1 MTNQL
6 PTREKHLVIG
16 AGPIGLAMA
25 AALKAHGIA
34 YDQVDASTGVGG
46 NWRHGVYRTAHIVS
60 SKKATEYADY
70 PMPEDYPDFP
80 GADRMLAYLESFA
93 RDRKLLGACTF
104 GKSVEHAEPRDDET
118 WRVRF
123 ADGETRTYK
132 GVLVCNGHH
141 WDKRFPDLP
150 GDFSGDILHSKDYR
164 EPSQF
169 EGRRVLVIGGG
180 NSGVDMACD
189 AGRFA
194 HSCDI
199 SLKSGYWYLP
209 KMVFGRPL
217 TDLPIWGLP
226 IFLQRAILKA
236 IVRMSIGDY
245 RRYGL
250 QHPDHKLFER
260 HPAFG
265 TDLLNAIRLGR
276 VTPRPA
282 IARVDGDTV
291 EFTDG
296 TSGTYDLIVAATGFH
311 TSFPFLPEG
320 LVKVENGVVQA
331 YGGAFID
338 GVRGLYLIGW
348 AQARNGFGRLI
359 TPAADL
365 YARMIKLQDELTMP
379 IGTLLASS
387 ITQRLP
393 KTHLVDPEAKRREI
407 RFARFLLPLL
417 KLRDKRLVRQ
427 QARAEAKAQAE
438 ARREEVEA

>member
-1 MTNQL
+1 MTNQI

-60 SKKATEYADY
+60 SKKATQYADY
-70 PMPEDYPDFP
+70 PMPEDFPDFP

-93 RDRKLLGACTF
+93 RDRNLLGSCTF
-104 GKSVEHAEPRDDET
+104 NKKVERAEPRDDGL

-123 ADGETRTYK
+123 ADGEVRTYK
-132 GVLVCNGHH
+132 GVAVCNGHH
-141 WDKRFPDLP
+141 WDKRYPDLP
-150 GDFSGDILHSKDYR
+150 GKFTGEILHSKDYR
-164 EPSQF
+164 EPAQL
-169 EGRRVLVIGGG
+169 EGKRVLVIGGG

-189 AGRFA
+189 GGRFGA
-194 HSCDI
+194 ACDI
-199 SLKSGYWYLP
+199 SLRSGYWYLP
-209 KMVFGRPL
+209 KIFFGRPL
-217 TDLPIWGLP
+217 TDIPLWGLP
-226 IFLQRAILKA
+226 VFLQRLILKG

-250 QHPDHKLFER
+250 QYPNHKLFER

-282 IARVDGDTV
+282 IARVDGNTV
-291 EFTDG
+291 EFEDG
-296 TSGTYDLIVAATGFH
+296 TQGVYDIIVAATGFH

-320 LVKVENGVVQA
+320 LVKIENGVVQA
-331 YGGAFID
+331 YGGAFVED
-338 GVRGLYLIGW
+338 VRGLYLIGW

-365 YARMIKLQDELTMP
+365 YARMIKLQDDLTFP

-407 RFARFLLPLL
+407 RFARYLLPLL
-417 KLRDKRLVRQ
+417 KLRDKRLARQ
-427 QARAEAKAQAE
+427 QAREEERARAAEQ
-438 ARREEVEA
+438 VEA

>member
-1 MTNQL
+1 
-6 PTREKHLVIG
+6 
-16 AGPIGLAMA
+16 MA

-60 SKKATEYADY
+60 SKKATQYADY
-70 PMPEDYPDFP
+70 PMPEDFPDFP

-93 RDRKLLGACTF
+93 RDRNLLGSCTF
-104 GKSVEHAEPRDDET
+104 NKKVEHAEPRDDGL

-123 ADGETRTYK
+123 ADGEVRTYK
-132 GVLVCNGHH
+132 GVAVCNGHH
-141 WDKRFPDLP
+141 WDKRYPDLP
-150 GDFSGDILHSKDYR
+150 GKFTGEILHSKDYR
-164 EPSQF
+164 EPAQL
-169 EGRRVLVIGGG
+169 EGKRILVIGGG

-189 AGRFA
+189 GGRFGA
-194 HSCDI
+194 ACDI
-199 SLKSGYWYLP
+199 SLRSGYWYLP
-209 KMVFGRPL
+209 KIFFGRPL
-217 TDLPIWGLP
+217 TDIPLWGLP
-226 IFLQRAILKA
+226 VFLQRLILKG

-250 QHPDHKLFER
+250 QYPNHKLFER

-282 IARVDGDTV
+282 IARVDGNTV
-291 EFTDG
+291 EFEDG
-296 TSGTYDLIVAATGFH
+296 TQGVYDIIVAATGFH

-320 LVKVENGVVQA
+320 LVKIENGVVQA
-331 YGGAFID
+331 YGGAFVED
-338 GVRGLYLIGW
+338 VRGLYLIGW

-365 YARMIKLQDELTMP
+365 YARMIKLQDDLTFP

-407 RFARFLLPLL
+407 RFARYLLPLL
-417 KLRDKRLVRQ
+417 KLRDKRLARQ
-427 QARAEAKAQAE
+427 QAREEERARAAEQ
-438 ARREEVEA
+438 VEA

>member
-1 MTNQL
+1 MTNQI

-16 AGPIGLAMA
+16 AGPVGLAMA
-25 AALKAHGIA
+25 AALKNHGIA

-60 SKKATEYADY
+60 SKKSTQYADY
-70 PMPEDYPDFP
+70 PMPESFPDFP

-93 RDRKLLGACTF
+93 RDRKLFGSCTF
-104 GKSVEHAEPRDDET
+104 QKAVERAEPCDDGA

-123 ADGETRTYK
+123 AGGETRFYK
-132 GVLVCNGHH
+132 GVLICNGHH
-141 WDKRFPDLP
+141 WDRRFPELP
-150 GDFSGDILHSKDYR
+150 GEFSGEILHSKDYR
-164 EPSQF
+164 EPSAF
-169 EGRRVLVIGGG
+169 EGKRVLVIGGG
-180 NSGVDMACD
+180 NSGIDMACD
-189 AGRFA
+189 GGRFGK
-194 HSCDI
+194 SCDI

-209 KMVFGRPL
+209 KIVFGKPL
-217 TDLPIWGLP
+217 TDIPIWRLP
-226 IFLQRAILKA
+226 VFLQRLILKA
-236 IVRMSIGDY
+236 IIRMSIGDY

-250 QHPDHKLFER
+250 QRPNHKLFER

-282 IARVDGDTV
+282 IARVDGNTV

-296 TSGTYDLIVAATGFH
+296 TNGIYDMIVAATGFH
-311 TSFPFLPEG
+311 TSFPFLPKD

-331 YGGAFID
+331 YGGAFVD
-338 GVRGLYLIGW
+338 GVPGLYLIGW

-365 YARMIKLQDELTMP
+365 YARMIKLQDELTLP

-407 RFARFLLPLL
+407 RVARYLLPLL
-417 KLRDKRLVRQ
+417 KLRDKRLVRR
-427 QARAEAKAQAE
+427 QARADAKALAE
-438 ARREEVEA
+438 AQSEHAEA